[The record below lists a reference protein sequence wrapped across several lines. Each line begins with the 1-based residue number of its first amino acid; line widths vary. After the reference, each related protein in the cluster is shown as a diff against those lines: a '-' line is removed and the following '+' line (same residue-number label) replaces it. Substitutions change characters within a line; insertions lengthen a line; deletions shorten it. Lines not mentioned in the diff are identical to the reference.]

1 MLATAAGLAGTAALV
16 AGGLHLARRRWE
28 GEGARLR
35 SRLRS
40 TTARVPLAPI
50 GAADFEQVPAPV
62 AGFLRQ
68 VVPEGSALPASV
80 RVRWQGEFN
89 LGRPGALEWAP
100 FTADQWFVPAA
111 PGFVW
116 DARIRMGR
124 GVEVFVRDGLVEGV
138 GSMRAKVAAAFT
150 VASAEG
156 TPEIARGALLRYL
169 GEAAWFPAALL
180 PRMGVSWE
188 AIDGRRARAHAGAGG
203 AAVALEF
210 RFGGDGRLT
219 SVFAPDRPCDDGRGR
234 ACPRPWQARLLAWGE
249 VGGRTVPTDAVV
261 EWWLDSGPWPYWR
274 GRPVAIEVEPAGA

>member
-28 GEGARLR
+28 GEGERLR

-40 TTARVPLAPI
+40 AAARVPLAPI

-89 LGRPGALEWAP
+89 LGRPGELEWAP

-116 DARIRMGR
+116 DARIRTGR

-169 GEAAWFPAALL
+169 GEA
-180 PRMGVSWE
+180 
-188 AIDGRRARAHAGAGG
+188 
-203 AAVALEF
+203 VALEF
-210 RFGGDGRLT
+210 RFGGDGRLA

>member
-1 MLATAAGLAGTAALV
+1 MLVTAAGLVGTAALA
-16 AGGLHLARRRWE
+16 AGGLHVARRRWE
-28 GEGARLR
+28 REGECLR

-40 TTARVPLAPI
+40 AAAAVPAAPI
-50 GAADFEQVPAPV
+50 EARDFDLVPAPV

-68 VVPEGSALPASV
+68 VVPEGSLPPASV

-89 LGRPGALEWAP
+89 LGRPGETRWAP
-100 FTADQWFVPAA
+100 FTAEQCFVPAA

-116 DARIRMGR
+116 DARIRMGP
-124 GVEVFVRDGLVEGV
+124 GVEVFVRDGLVGGV
-138 GSMRAKVAAAFT
+138 GSMRARLAAAFT
-150 VASAEG
+150 VARAEG
-156 TPEIARGALLRYL
+156 TAEIARGALLRYL

-188 AIDGRRARAHAGAGG
+188 AIDGRRARAHAGAGA

-210 RFGGDGRLT
+210 RFGDDGRLA

-234 ACPRPWQARLLAWGE
+234 ACPRPWQARLLAWGD

-274 GRPVAIEVEPAGA
+274 GRPLAIEVAPAAA